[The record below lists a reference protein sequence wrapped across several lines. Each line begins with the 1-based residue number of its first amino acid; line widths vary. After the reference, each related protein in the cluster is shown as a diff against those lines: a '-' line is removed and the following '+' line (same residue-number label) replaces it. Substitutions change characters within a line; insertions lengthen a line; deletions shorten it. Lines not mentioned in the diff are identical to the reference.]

1 MQITAVVDREDVAAD
16 LESVNSDSILR
27 AIEGNDYL
35 IQSARLSDVIQVVL
49 DNLAFSIDRE
59 DAELADV
66 IQFPEVR

>member
-16 LESVNSDSILR
+16 LESVNSDSILQ
-27 AIEGNDYL
+27 AIEDNDYL
-35 IQSARLSDVIQVVL
+35 IGSARLSDVIQVVL

-59 DAELADV
+59 NAELADV